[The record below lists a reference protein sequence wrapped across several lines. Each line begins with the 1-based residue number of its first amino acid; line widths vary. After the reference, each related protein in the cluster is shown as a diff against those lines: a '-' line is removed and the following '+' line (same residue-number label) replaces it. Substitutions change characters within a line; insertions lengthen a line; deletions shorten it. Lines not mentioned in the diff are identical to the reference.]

1 MMPAASPAA
10 ATTLHTIL
18 DRLSDAERPFF
29 LLGEDASPVNAEAI
43 MDDAWFDEQVRLRGL
58 IWGIDDRFT
67 LGTLWWFSASHWLIL
82 PTLASMLLT
91 DQVLSPRLADVT
103 LHWRSD
109 SRLPGATSAAVVD
122 GDGVEE
128 LGATLDAVIGVL
140 ASRLGRGERRLWALA
155 VDSLTNRLLWLG
167 AATGQLGR
175 AQAMAVDLVAALDR
189 PGVPA
194 PRFTTLRD
202 LPEGVRDVWVRR
214 GSCCLVSR
222 VPGHGSC
229 ADCPRQTPAER
240 EARLRER
247 ALTGGD
253 H

>member
-43 MDDAWFDEQVRLRGL
+43 M
-58 IWGIDDRFT
+58 
-67 LGTLWWFSASHWLIL
+67 
-82 PTLASMLLT
+82 
-91 DQVLSPRLADVT
+91 
-103 LHWRSD
+103 
-109 SRLPGATSAAVVD
+109 D